1 MAVPLP
7 RPLNQPH
14 PRREIQQQQQDPRAF
29 FEAAAAAAAHL
40 RGLTVFQRIALYALY
55 EAFAF
60 AWRWIGGE

>member
-1 MAVPLP
+1 MAVPFS
-7 RPLNQPH
+7 NQPQ
-14 PRREIQQQQQDPRAF
+14 PREIQQQQQQDPRAF

>member
-7 RPLNQPH
+7 RPLNQPQ
-14 PRREIQQQQQDPRAF
+14 PREIQQQQQQDPRAF